1 MCYLTHLYHVSFF
14 QAHLIIDNLN
24 IYFQEMT
31 EKEVEIPCGQ
41 AVMGYFVPNIMAP
54 YVTELMVSY
63 QGTTQLPD
71 LLY

>member
-1 MCYLTHLYHVSFF
+1 
-14 QAHLIIDNLN
+14 
-24 IYFQEMT
+24 MT